1 MQTNKADR
9 PWILVRGAGDLATG
23 TILRLHRCG
32 FKVLALECADPSAIR
47 RKAAFCEAVWQGSTT
62 VEGAVCRRIER
73 AEEAAAVSAAG
84 EIPLLVDETCAA
96 ANILHPAAVVDAILA
111 KRNLGTHRAM
121 APITVGLGPG
131 FTAGQDVDAVVET
144 MRGHKLGRVI
154 LEGAAIPNTGV
165 PGNIG
170 GYTAE
175 RVIHAPA
182 AGPMEFVPDETGTL
196 IDIGA
201 VVRKGQCIGRVG
213 GVEVLATLD
222 GVLRGI
228 IRQGYPVTKGLKIAD
243 IDPRME
249 QVANCDTVSDK
260 ARAIAGGVVEALL
273 FLAEERASR
282 CSSKCSTF
290 PGQSHPPS
298 TQGAKKASSF
308 CRAPT
313 RQSKPCRVSAAAA
326 CRPAANNFSS
336 SAWLNS
342 RRMFFCGKGHRA
354 AASSAQKHNSSTPT
368 GVRGAAAQ
376 AGCRAYRWTTSST
389 GRPSAESPTTM
400 RARVVSAGSTGS
412 SGRWSFRGS
421 RWAPSASQTI

>member
-9 PWILVRGAGDLATG
+9 PWIVVRGAGDLATG

-96 ANILHPAAVVDAILA
+96 AKLLHPAAVVDAILA
-111 KRNLGTHRAM
+111 KRNLGTHRGM

-154 LEGAAIPNTGV
+154 LEGTAIPNTGV

-228 IRQGYPVTKGLKIAD
+228 ARQGYPVTKGLKIAD

-273 FLAEERASR
+273 FLAEE
-282 CSSKCSTF
+282 
-290 PGQSHPPS
+290 
-298 TQGAKKASSF
+298 
-308 CRAPT
+308 
-313 RQSKPCRVSAAAA
+313 
-326 CRPAANNFSS
+326 
-336 SAWLNS
+336 
-342 RRMFFCGKGHRA
+342 CGI
-354 AASSAQKHNSSTPT
+354 PLL
-368 GVRGAAAQ
+368 
-376 AGCRAYRWTTSST
+376 
-389 GRPSAESPTTM
+389 
-400 RARVVSAGSTGS
+400 
-412 SGRWSFRGS
+412 
-421 RWAPSASQTI
+421 

>member
-9 PWILVRGAGDLATG
+9 PWILIRGAGDLATG

-96 ANILHPAAVVDAILA
+96 ANILHPAAVADAILA

-228 IRQGYPVTKGLKIAD
+228 IRQGYPVTKGLKSPTSTRASNRCTTATRCPTRPGPSPGAWWKRCSSS
-243 IDPRME
+243 PRS
-249 QVANCDTVSDK
+249 V
-260 ARAIAGGVVEALL
+260 
-273 FLAEERASR
+273 ASR

-298 TQGAKKASSF
+298 TQGAKKASFF

-313 RQSKPCRVSAAAA
+313 WQSKPL
-326 CRPAANNFSS
+326 PGK
-336 SAWLNS
+336 
-342 RRMFFCGKGHRA
+342 RRGGL
-354 AASSAQKHNSSTPT
+354 
-368 GVRGAAAQ
+368 
-376 AGCRAYRWTTSST
+376 
-389 GRPSAESPTTM
+389 PS
-400 RARVVSAGSTGS
+400 GS
-412 SGRWSFRGS
+412 
-421 RWAPSASQTI
+421 Q